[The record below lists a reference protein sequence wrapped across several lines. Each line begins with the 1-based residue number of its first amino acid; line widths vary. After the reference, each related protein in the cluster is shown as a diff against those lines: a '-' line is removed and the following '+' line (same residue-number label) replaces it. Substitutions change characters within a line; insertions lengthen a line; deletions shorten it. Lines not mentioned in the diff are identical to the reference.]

1 MIGHLALGAVI
12 GTVVGLV
19 LGSLWKRALMGAVIA
34 GGIHWSCGRTA
45 QRAC

>member
-19 LGSLWKRALMGAVIA
+19 LGSLWKGALMGAVIA
-34 GGIHWSCGRTA
+34 GGIHWWCGRTA